1 MMREEWKLCLEET
14 GEKAV
19 QRGEGKVRDECGHL
33 RDTSRAP
40 CSQEELV

>member
-1 MMREEWKLCLEET
+1 MPGGDLA
-14 GEKAV
+14 EKAV
-19 QRGEGKVRDECGHL
+19 LRGEGKVRDECGHL